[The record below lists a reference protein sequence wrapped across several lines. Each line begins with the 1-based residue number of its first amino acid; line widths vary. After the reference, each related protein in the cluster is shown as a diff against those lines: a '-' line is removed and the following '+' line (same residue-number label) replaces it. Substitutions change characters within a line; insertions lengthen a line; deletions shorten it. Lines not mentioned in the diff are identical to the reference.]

1 MKNKNKIYY
10 TVETFQ
16 YLKVKKFVVGKNDIL
31 NENYTKPLNVYHLTE
46 TSRRVSLVEQELLT
60 LPEHMSSP
68 TVFSRVLVTRTLVFF
83 LCSVPSEDIEWFC
96 IIFIKDV
103 IFTYYEFFHF

>member
-31 NENYTKPLNVYHLTE
+31 NENYTKPLNVLARYTTE
-46 TSRRVSLVEQELLT
+46 KEN
-60 LPEHMSSP
+60 
-68 TVFSRVLVTRTLVFF
+68 
-83 LCSVPSEDIEWFC
+83 
-96 IIFIKDV
+96 
-103 IFTYYEFFHF
+103 